1 MELWLILLLMAGAV
15 ILVFGICALCFWLQK
30 WLPAEKFDERQTV
43 DRGKGY
49 RFAFF
54 MGLFYYIG
62 AFFYI
67 QMTDAPSDVSVS
79 LILVGL
85 TVMLMALEFYW
96 VLTDAAVAR
105 WTSPVKAMVG
115 YFLLGVGHLG
125 IAIYRLLAESWRFK
139 DTTWLYA
146 YMFMAVSLMGI
157 GVVHLVQNLR
167 NKE

>member
-15 ILVFGICALCFWLQK
+15 ILVFGICALCLWFEK

-54 MGLFYYIG
+54 VGLVYFIGVLFYI
-62 AFFYI
+62 
-67 QMTDAPSDVSVS
+67 METDAPSDVSGS

-85 TVMLMALEFYW
+85 TVMLMALEFYC
-96 VLTDAAVAR
+96 VLTNAAIDR
-105 WTSPVKAMVG
+105 WMSPVKAMVG
-115 YFLLGVGHLG
+115 YFLSGAAYLGL
-125 IAIYRLLAESWRFK
+125 ALYRLLVESWRFK
-139 DTTWLYA
+139 DTTLLYA
-146 YMFMAVSLMGI
+146 YMFMAVGIMGI
-157 GVVHLVQNLR
+157 GVVHLVQYLR

>member
-15 ILVFGICALCFWLQK
+15 ILVFGICALCFWLEK

-43 DRGKGY
+43 DRCKGY

-54 MGLFYYIG
+54 MGLFYFIG

-67 QMTDAPSDVSVS
+67 QMTDPPSDVSVS

-85 TVMLMALEFYW
+85 TVMLMALEFYC
-96 VLTDAAVAR
+96 VLTNAAVSMQI
-105 WTSPVKAMVG
+105 SPVQAMVVF
-115 YFLLGVGHLG
+115 FLSGAVHLG
-125 IAIYRLLAESWRFK
+125 IAIYRLLAESWHYI

-157 GVVHLVQNLR
+157 GVVHLVQYLR